1 MCGVWVCGVGGWCVG
16 DLFPYPENINF
27 PSFPRPAAARKLA
40 DEGITTL
47 DGISIYIYLLMA
59 TLEDTL

>member
-1 MCGVWVCGVGGWCVG
+1 MGGWCVG

-47 DGISIYIYLLMA
+47 DGISIYMYLLMA
-59 TLEDTL
+59 TLADTL